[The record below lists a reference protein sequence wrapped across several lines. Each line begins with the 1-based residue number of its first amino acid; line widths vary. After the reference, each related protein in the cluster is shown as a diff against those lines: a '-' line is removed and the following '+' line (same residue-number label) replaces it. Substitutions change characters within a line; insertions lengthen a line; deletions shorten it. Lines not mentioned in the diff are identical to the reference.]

1 MTVSS
6 ETYAEM
12 PDALR
17 EFADND
23 MNSLEPISFDDWNI
37 KPAFTSGYKL
47 FRAKFKVSPSTN
59 PDAENTCTLIFRHV
73 NAKHLWLYID
83 GKLIADKEEL
93 NGALEAS
100 FGFDKAG
107 EHEMRLV
114 LEANDGEKT
123 GIRRAIGYRIN

>member
-1 MTVSS
+1 
-6 ETYAEM
+6 
-12 PDALR
+12 
-17 EFADND
+17 

-59 PDAENTCTLIFRHV
+59 PDAENICTLIFRHV
-73 NAKHLWLYID
+73 MAKHLWLYVD
-83 GKLIADKEEL
+83 GRLIADKESI

-100 FGFDKAG
+100 FGFDKTD

-114 LEANDGEKT
+114 LEANEGEKT
-123 GIRRAIGYRIN
+123 GIRRAIGYRIS

>member
-1 MTVSS
+1 M
-6 ETYAEM
+6 
-12 PDALR
+12 
-17 EFADND
+17 
-23 MNSLEPISFDDWNI
+23 
-37 KPAFTSGYKL
+37 
-47 FRAKFKVSPSTN
+47 
-59 PDAENTCTLIFRHV
+59 

-114 LEANDGEKT
+114 LEAKEGEKT
-123 GIRRAIGYRIN
+123 GIWRAIGYRIN